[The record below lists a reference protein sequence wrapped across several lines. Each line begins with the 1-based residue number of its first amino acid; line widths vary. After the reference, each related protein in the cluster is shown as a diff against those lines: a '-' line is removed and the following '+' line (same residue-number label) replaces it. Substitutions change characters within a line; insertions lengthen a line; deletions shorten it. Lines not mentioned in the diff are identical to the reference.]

1 MDKKIIK
8 KVREDLLFTQS
19 EFARELN
26 VSLSTVQKWEWG
38 LINPNF
44 KHQRKILEFCKK
56 HEVDIEK
63 IKEE

>member
-38 LINPNF
+38 LINPSF
-44 KHQRKILEFCKK
+44 KHQRKILEFCKN
-56 HEVDIEK
+56 HEIDIAK